1 MQPTAAQQKQAPM
14 GSRLA
19 MASRVTVG
27 MTSHTPSQQ
36 HLPRPPPHRL
46 DTHSRHKPDMGR
58 LDTDRVHT
66 HNQQPSPP
74 VQVALMVSTVRA
86 AMVSH
91 QKAVGM
97 ANNRLRHHHPILS
110 RAIARVVSLLHQATS
125 RPVVAMV
132 VDSRAIAPNHQ
143 EGDTEAS
150 HPVVAAVAAMEAN
163 LGDTATSH
171 LGDTEVLV
179 EETVAAEE
187 GEDMGGGGGG
197 GGGRYGSDREM
208 ETQHDTIFVS
218 GMGEDVV
225 EEALV
230 QHFGSIGVIK
240 TDKRT
245 GKPKVWI
252 YKDKVSGKPKGEA
265 TVTFDDPS
273 TAKAAIDWFDK
284 KDFNGK
290 TISVELAQRPVG
302 NFGGRGGSRGGGGR
316 GGGGGGGGRG
326 GPRGGGMGGGGG
338 GGGRQGDWDCPNS
351 DCGNNNFGW
360 RHNCN
365 LCNTPKPEGM
375 GDDDDDRGRGRGRGG
390 FGRGGPGGRGGPR
403 GGPRG
408 GGFGGGR
415 GGGPDR
421 GRGGFRGGMRG
432 GPDRGRGGRDGRMD
446 RGDRGDR
453 RPKPY

>member
-1 MQPTAAQQKQAPM
+1 MDNRHNLDMDRP
-14 GSRLA
+14 
-19 MASRVTVG
+19 VTDKLH
-27 MTSHTPSQQ
+27 MDSSQ
-36 HLPRPPPHRL
+36 
-46 DTHSRHKPDMGR
+46 
-58 LDTDRVHT
+58 
-66 HNQQPSPP
+66 HNPQ
-74 VQVALMVSTVRA
+74 VQVEVMVNTVRA
-86 AMVSH
+86 AMVS
-91 QKAVGM
+91 QLKALGT
-97 ANNRLRHHHPILS
+97 ASRLHRHHHRIHS
-110 RAIARVVSLLHQATS
+110 RVIARVVSLVHQATN
-125 RPVVAMV
+125 RPVVAIV
-132 VDSRAIAPNHQ
+132 VVSRAIARSHLEDMVAHQ
-143 EGDTEAS
+143 EGATEAS
-150 HPVVAAVAAMEAN
+150 RHPVVAVVVAMAAS
-163 LGDTATSH
+163 LDTATSH
-171 LGDTEVLV
+171 LGDTEVL
-179 EETVAAEE
+179 EEEMVVAEE
-187 GEDMGGGGGG
+187 VEAMGGGGGG

-302 NFGGRGGSRGGGGR
+302 NFGRGGR
-316 GGGGGGGGRG
+316 GGGGGGGGGRGGGGRG

-375 GDDDDDRGRGRGRGG
+375 GGDDDDDRGRGRGRGG